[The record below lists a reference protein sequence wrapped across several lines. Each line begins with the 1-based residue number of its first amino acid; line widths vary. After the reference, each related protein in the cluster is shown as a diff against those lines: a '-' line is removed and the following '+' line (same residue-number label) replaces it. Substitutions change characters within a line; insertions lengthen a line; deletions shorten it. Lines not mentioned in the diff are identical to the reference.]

1 MPLIPQGAPYGPPM
15 GGMGPDPTMGMPP
28 DPLAMALAAREQL
41 DALIALLMG
50 PQLQAAQPP
59 PVVGGDAVG
68 F

>member
-1 MPLIPQGAPYGPPM
+1 
-15 GGMGPDPTMGMPP
+15 MGMPP